1 MNTSNLNHEL
11 VERIKSILDKD
22 DVYYQIYT
30 NRGIYTED
38 PTKDLDIYLDIA
50 KQAGQEADVE
60 KIKQGIQKRIDNGT
74 LKVVNS
80 YEEIEDIP
88 GELIMKVLA
97 FNPDLEKIN
106 AIGAELSAIPS
117 LAISSSSRGNLEIT
131 HSDAQKG
138 IALESIANQL
148 NIDLKDVMA
157 LGDNLNDVS
166 MLERVGYPVAVENAM
181 PEVKAVAKYVT
192 DTNENSGV
200 GKAIMKLLKKKII
213 NIKRCIVEMK
223 GLIIVGSAKVGSHTN
238 ALAKYLVGQFDT
250 HDLDVDIYDLAERP
264 LNQLDFS
271 GTTPSIDEIKTNI
284 KDFQEKVMAADFLVL
299 GTPNYHGSYSGILKM
314 H

>member
-1 MNTSNLNHEL
+1 MIKLIATDMDGTLLNAAHEISQENVDAIKFAQSQGITVAIATGRAFYEANTPVDETDLSVPYICLNGAEVRDESFNIMNTSNLNHEL

-200 GKAIMKLLKKKII
+200 GKAIMKLLKEE
-213 NIKRCIVEMK
+213 N
-223 GLIIVGSAKVGSHTN
+223 N
-238 ALAKYLVGQFDT
+238 
-250 HDLDVDIYDLAERP
+250 
-264 LNQLDFS
+264 
-271 GTTPSIDEIKTNI
+271 
-284 KDFQEKVMAADFLVL
+284 
-299 GTPNYHGSYSGILKM
+299 
-314 H
+314 

>member
-1 MNTSNLNHEL
+1 MIKLIATDMDGTLLNAAHEISQENVDAIKFAQSQGITVAIATGRAFYETNTPVAETDLSVPYICLNGAEVRDESFNIMNTSNLNHEL

-117 LAISSSSRGNLEIT
+117 LAVSSSSRGNLEIT

-148 NIDLKDVMA
+148 NIDLKDIMA

-200 GKAIMKLLKKKII
+200 GKAIMKLLKEE
-213 NIKRCIVEMK
+213 N
-223 GLIIVGSAKVGSHTN
+223 N
-238 ALAKYLVGQFDT
+238 
-250 HDLDVDIYDLAERP
+250 
-264 LNQLDFS
+264 
-271 GTTPSIDEIKTNI
+271 
-284 KDFQEKVMAADFLVL
+284 
-299 GTPNYHGSYSGILKM
+299 
-314 H
+314 

>member
-1 MNTSNLNHEL
+1 MIKLIATDMDGTLLNLCTWNFSRKCWCNKICTITRDNSCHCDRSCILWSEYTCSQTDLSVPYICLNGAEVRDESFNIMNTSNLNHEL

-38 PTKDLDIYLDIA
+38 PTRDLDIYLDIA

-97 FNPDLEKIN
+97 FNPDLENKRHW
-106 AIGAELSAIPS
+106 
-117 LAISSSSRGNLEIT
+117 SRTFGYSKFSHFIIFTRKSWNYT
-131 HSDAQKG
+131 FWRAKG

-200 GKAIMKLLKKKII
+200 GKAIMKLLKEE
-213 NIKRCIVEMK
+213 N
-223 GLIIVGSAKVGSHTN
+223 N
-238 ALAKYLVGQFDT
+238 
-250 HDLDVDIYDLAERP
+250 
-264 LNQLDFS
+264 
-271 GTTPSIDEIKTNI
+271 
-284 KDFQEKVMAADFLVL
+284 
-299 GTPNYHGSYSGILKM
+299 
-314 H
+314 